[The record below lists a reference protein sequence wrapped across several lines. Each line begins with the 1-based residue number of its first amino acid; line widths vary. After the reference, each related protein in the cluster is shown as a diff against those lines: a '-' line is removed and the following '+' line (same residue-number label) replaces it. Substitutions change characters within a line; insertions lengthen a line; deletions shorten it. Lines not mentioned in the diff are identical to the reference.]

1 MNSQKVEPVITQDE
15 YVRYSGGICPACG
28 GWYVEAIEPFSD
40 IGAGYALRPIK
51 CVECL
56 ATWHEEYALTGF
68 VSLEGY

>member
-15 YVRYSGGICPACG
+15 YVRQSGDICPACG
-28 GWYVEAIEPFSD
+28 SWDVEAVESFSG

>member
-28 GWYVEAIEPFSD
+28 GWYVEAIEPVSAVK
-40 IGAGYALRPIK
+40 AGYARMPVK

-56 ATWHEEYALTGF
+56 ATWEEEYALRGF